1 MRALIVEDEKEL
13 ANVLKKGLREENY
26 SVDIAYD
33 GDKGSYLART
43 NEYDVIILDNM
54 LPQKTGLE
62 VCKEIRENGITVPI
76 IMLSAVEDTQTKIEL
91 LNSGADDYVT
101 KPFSFG
107 ELMARINAVRRRPEK
122 VEGDVLA
129 ADDLVLDVKKGTVT
143 RSGKNIRLTRK
154 EYGVLEYLMR
164 NPDVIVSRNMLMEH
178 VWDMNADPFSNTIEA
193 HIVSLRKKIDKN
205 GRKKLIHT
213 ISGRGYKLGLE

>member
-13 ANVLKKGLREENY
+13 ANVLKKGLREENF

-143 RSGKNIRLTRK
+143 RGGKNIRLTRK

-213 ISGRGYKLGLE
+213 IWVRHEPTD